1 MKVYE
6 LFIIVNF
13 VLLFWFS
20 FLKSKESFI
29 EWLSVVYVESGYR
42 ATFFFGYRV
51 ISLISALAVIFY
63 NVNWDFLTYQAF

>member
-6 LFIIVNF
+6 LLIVVNF

-20 FLKSKESFI
+20 FLKSKASFI
-29 EWLSVVYVESGYR
+29 EWLSAVHIESEYR

-51 ISLISALAVIFY
+51 ISLISALAVMFY
-63 NVNWDFLTYQAF
+63 NINWNFLTYQVF